1 MRHTEGTKHTL
12 QGDPQMYDV
21 DTFLTILYVTVDE
34 FIKRQPAPVPQPGP
48 AAALTQSEVISLALF
63 SQWRQFESERAFYRY
78 AVRHLRPA
86 FPTLPARSQFNRL
99 LRRHHDAIVAFALAL
114 GQQVSQPS
122 AGYEVLDSMGVPVR
136 NAKRRGRGH
145 LAGQAALGWCN
156 RVGWFMGLKLLTV
169 VSRVGAITGFGLG
182 PGNSGDHLLAE
193 TLLAA
198 RQQPGPRLPSAG
210 RSLDDCYIADKGF
223 AGQHIRYRWVMSFG
237 AVVITQPE
245 QRRPHRWPK
254 GLRRWLAALR
264 EIVETVHDHLLEVFR
279 LEHERPHVLPGVQA
293 RLAAKVGLHNF
304 CCWLNRQTGR
314 PPLAVADL
322 VDW

>member
-1 MRHTEGTKHTL
+1 
-12 QGDPQMYDV
+12 MYDV
-21 DTFLTILYVTVDE
+21 DTFLTILYVTIDD
-34 FIKRQPAPVPQPGP
+34 FDKNAPLPPRPGP
-48 AAALTQSEVISLALF
+48 AAALSPSEVITLALF
-63 SQWRQFESERAFYRY
+63 SQWRQFPSERAFYRY
-78 AVRHLRPA
+78 AQRQLGAA
-86 FPTLPARSQFNRL
+86 FPTLPDRAQFNRL
-99 LRRHHDAIVAFALAL
+99 VRTHHDAIVAVALAL
-114 GQQVSQPS
+114 GWQVSLPS
-122 AGYEVLDSMGVPVR
+122 VGYEVLDSMGVPVR

-169 VSRVGAITGFGLG
+169 VTRVGAITGFGLG

-198 RQQPGPRLPSAG
+198 RQQPALRLLSAG
-210 RSLDDCYIADKGF
+210 RSVDDCYIADTGF
-223 AGQHIRYRWVMSFG
+223 AGQHIRRRWVRTYG

-254 GLRRWLAALR
+254 RLRRWLASLR
-264 EIVETVHDHLLEVFR
+264 EIVETVHDRLLEAFR
-279 LEHERPHVLPGVQA
+279 LEHERPHVLRGVQA

-304 CCWLNRQTGR
+304 CCWLNRQVGR

>member
-1 MRHTEGTKHTL
+1 
-12 QGDPQMYDV
+12 MYDV
-21 DTFLTILYVTVDE
+21 DTFLTILYVTVDD
-34 FIKRQPAPVPQPGP
+34 FGKNAPLPPRPGP
-48 AAALTQSEVISLALF
+48 AAALSPSEVITLALF
-63 SQWRQFESERAFYRY
+63 SQWRQFPSERAFYRY
-78 AVRHLRPA
+78 AQRHLCAA
-86 FPTLPARSQFNRL
+86 FPTLPDRAQFNRL
-99 LRRHHDAIVAFALAL
+99 VRTHHDAIVAVALAL
-114 GQQVSQPS
+114 GWQVSLPS
-122 AGYEVLDSMGVPVR
+122 VGYEVLDSMGVPVR

-169 VSRVGAITGFGLG
+169 VTRVGAITGFGLG

-198 RQQPGPRLPSAG
+198 RQQPTPRLLSAG
-210 RSLDDCYIADKGF
+210 RSVDDCYIADTGF
-223 AGQHIRYRWVMSFG
+223 AGQHIRARWVRTYG

-254 GLRRWLAALR
+254 RLRRWLASLR
-264 EIVETVHDHLLEVFR
+264 EIVETVHDRLLEAFR
-279 LEHERPHVLPGVQA
+279 LEHERPHVLRGVQA

-304 CCWLNRQTGR
+304 CCWLNRQVGR
-314 PPLAVADL
+314 PPLAIADL